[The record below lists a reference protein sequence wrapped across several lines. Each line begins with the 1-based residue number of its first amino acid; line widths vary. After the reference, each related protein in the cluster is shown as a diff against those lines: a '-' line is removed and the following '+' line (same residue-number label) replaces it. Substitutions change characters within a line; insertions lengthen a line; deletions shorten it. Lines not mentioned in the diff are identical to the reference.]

1 MHIKHP
7 NLKMLKIIKELKAS
21 FTWRMTS
28 TIAHS
33 LPTQLP
39 YLELLYLHKE
49 KLDQWSKHNIMIT
62 NKVRLPLIIYKSHA
76 RKEGH
81 MNREKRVA
89 HQRKR
94 VENELTLKK
103 KLIGGL
109 WSTFLKDQFVRCLVF
124 KRMKVELTLLE
135 RR

>member
-1 MHIKHP
+1 
-7 NLKMLKIIKELKAS
+7 
-21 FTWRMTS
+21 
-28 TIAHS
+28 
-33 LPTQLP
+33 
-39 YLELLYLHKE
+39 
-49 KLDQWSKHNIMIT
+49 MIT